1 MNYSEKNMTQ
11 GGKLVME
18 VTIRLTKAFAMRFTE
33 NNKVIALK
41 LEGKHS
47 LVSLIDELGKKYP
60 GFQTALQGKDGKIV
74 DGINIYVN
82 GENVRYLKAL
92 NEPLKE
98 GDVINIIPAVA
109 AG

>member
-1 MNYSEKNMTQ
+1 
-11 GGKLVME
+11 ME
-18 VTIRLTKAFAMRFTE
+18 ITIRLTNILATRFTE

-74 DGINIYVN
+74 DGVNIYVN
-82 GENVRYLKAL
+82 GENVRYLKGL
-92 NEPLKE
+92 NTPLNQ

>member
-1 MNYSEKNMTQ
+1 MDI
-11 GGKLVME
+11 
-18 VTIRLTKAFAMRFTE
+18 TIRLTNILATRFTE

-74 DGINIYVN
+74 DGVNIYVN
-82 GENVRYLKAL
+82 GENVRYLKGL
-92 NEPLKE
+92 NTPLNQ

>member
-1 MNYSEKNMTQ
+1 
-11 GGKLVME
+11 ME
-18 VTIRLTKAFAMRFTE
+18 ITIRLTSILATRFTE

-74 DGINIYVN
+74 DGVNIYVN
-82 GENVRYLKAL
+82 GENVRYLKRL
-92 NEPLKE
+92 NTPLNQ
-98 GDVINIIPAVA
+98 GDVINIIPSVA